1 MILVKGDVPGTIQV
15 SCDLEIGTQFSNPS
29 CLCAVKFVVGYFLA
43 GVLQN
48 VHSVDLARHKPKACI
63 LLGLILFSS
72 PSRIYPGIFASME
85 YSAVI
90 KKDDID
96 DKAILLGRKRYL
108 CYTGYRSTCVI

>member
-15 SCDLEIGTQFSNPS
+15 SSDLEIGTQFSNPS
-29 CLCAVKFVVGYFLA
+29 CLCAVKFVVGLFLA
-43 GVLQN
+43 GALQN
-48 VHSVDLARHKPKACI
+48 VHSADLARHKPKTCVP
-63 LLGLILFSS
+63 LGLILFSS
-72 PSRIYPGIFASME
+72 PSRIYPSIFASVE

-108 CYTGYRSTCVI
+108 